1 MLAAERRRLIA
12 ESIRSKGVVS
22 VAEMAD
28 ALGTTEITLRR
39 DLRSMAHEG
48 LLVRTHGGAVLPA
61 ALGHEPSHTEKAQR
75 AAEEKAAIPSLAA
88 DMVRPGESILPGPG
102 PTRLDLARLPG
113 QSPALPVVPK
123 TL

>member
-39 DLRSMAHEG
+39 DLRSMAREG

-61 ALGHEPSHTEKAQR
+61 VPGDEPSHTEKAQQ
-75 AAEEKAAIPSLAA
+75 AAGEEAADAQLAA
-88 DMVRPGESILPGPG
+88 GLGRPGDLDVLGP
-102 PTRLDLARLPG
+102 RAH
-113 QSPALPVVPK
+113 S
-123 TL
+123 

>member
-12 ESIRSKGVVS
+12 ESIRSRGVVS

-48 LLVRTHGGAVLPA
+48 LLVRTHGGAVVPA
-61 ALGHEPSHTEKAQR
+61 GPGHHPSHKEKSQQGP
-75 AAEEKAAIPSLAA
+75 EEYEAIARVP
-88 DMVRPGESILPGPG
+88 DGIV
-102 PTRLDLARLPG
+102 PTCGTHALRTGTDVVAIDVLLVHLDH
-113 QSPALPVVPK
+113 
-123 TL
+123 